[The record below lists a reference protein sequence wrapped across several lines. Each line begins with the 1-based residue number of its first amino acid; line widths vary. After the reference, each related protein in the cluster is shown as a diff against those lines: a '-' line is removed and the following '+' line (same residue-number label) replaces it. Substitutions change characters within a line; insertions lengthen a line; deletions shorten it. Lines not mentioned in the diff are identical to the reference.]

1 MQYLPVAISPAD
13 FYAYSRATGVPVP
26 DSDEE
31 RAQMA
36 GDVINFRRNQLRAPA
51 KQEDEGFNLTNALGI
66 GAAALGLGAG
76 ALGLRSVLAK
86 KAATAARTAEV
97 PVAAQDVNQYQKG
110 APKYSENVANVAALK
125 AEELPS
131 RTAKPTAASES
142 TTTAGIPKL
151 IAPSATPEPSKT
163 VDPWG
168 MKPVS
173 NENFAKSFLIDKGF
187 VTEPADLWAEKIPD
201 HERVR
206 QEDVSNWAQIA
217 VHNQTNAQL
226 ANAQAKLDE
235 RNPASA
241 SYVQRLA
248 DRQQRKAVANQQL
261 AESIQTAMNSGKQ
274 QEQFDLNTNPHAV
287 GDEAFQ
293 SAKQMEQTARPAA
306 IAQEW
311 REKLFDQQGMVRPEI
326 LATHLG
332 DENVIPSDIAVRL
345 AKSASTPT
353 RGGLVPENAS
363 QQRGVVGAVGFGDVG
378 AVLAAT
384 KHIREN
390 LLAFDNQNTIKNY
403 LVGNT
408 QADAGDIQA
417 AASKGLGWS
426 TQSPSKTQVLTIATD
441 KEGKRTGTLKASAPA
456 RYDRSDLE
464 PLFYDEET
472 GTLMS
477 KDEIGATLAK
487 KDPSLAESGTGIGA
501 EIQKAVGFVP
511 RSQLAP
517 FVTSPGSSASGEQKF
532 KGQGVGYAVG
542 GVKELSDLEVGAVQ
556 HLPVLSTE
564 EHIEKKNVGRS
575 SYGRPWARV
584 SPIALATDPRFID
597 RLNQEKGV
605 FFNENPMTGLPW
617 TSERQAADFV
627 NKFHSQVNERFID
640 SAFNQLP
647 LNETSPL
654 PFAIQASRPVR
665 MIRKLDAE
673 GRPLMDDSGKYVMME
688 EEANLRA
695 FVPGQKDRVRT
706 NIIADPFTKIDST
719 TGATVASHLQ
729 DALLQKGI
737 LQEIQT
743 EDGAK
748 YIRQTRYAR
757 PMGMNEEEDVYTVLG
772 LGDVG
777 LRQATLE
784 KGKPNHYEYLQA
796 VNNEYEALTGYRLG
810 DLDNALA
817 IGKAQVGV
825 SRLGGPGKNP
835 FLKKALIIANT
846 LTQASENTTRVKVLN
861 PDQKME
867 NSLERIGM
875 GTSQHTRPESPELAA
890 ELNTVHLVKNNST
903 GQVQQMTLR
912 EMQALNNP
920 GTATGVRPLG
930 EEIASLR
937 ARPQRTL
944 SALEQSPELMADVY
958 PELQRQQ
965 DAKTALAKLRG
976 NVTRHQNEW
985 ADTGNV
991 SASEANA
998 MYQGTKAL
1006 SEFEEAQNA
1015 ANPATA
1021 RPEAEF
1027 VPAYEEIGV
1036 QYPGVEL
1043 SRQEIYNIQNPGGKF
1058 RQDLESRSLE
1068 KARERGRLLGAA
1080 EQTPGGRLKQGAVNL
1095 PIGSRSGMV
1104 LRAQSPDMPESAAG
1118 QFPQWM
1124 QSLAEEPTSSSQV
1137 RSIPAGLGDLSE
1149 SEVIRRY
1156 GASSGQLKSVADN
1169 LMAQAAYKKG
1179 QQPGPTVN
1187 RAGDL
1192 GAPQTQRYM
1201 STQMIPTSLREARSQ
1216 VVGYTP
1222 DPMDAVEAY
1231 MASKA
1236 PSEMKQR
1243 VMANVRQSANERL
1256 ARTMNQMRLPIF

>member
-1 MQYLPVAISPAD
+1 MQYLSVALSPAD

-26 DSDEE
+26 ESDEE
-31 RAQMA
+31 RARMA
-36 GDVINFRRNQLRAPA
+36 GDVVNFRRNQLRAPE
-51 KQEDEGFNLTNALGI
+51 QPEEEGFNLTNAVGI
-66 GAAALGLGAG
+66 GAVALAG
-76 ALGLRSVLAK
+76 ALGARSGLRYLADR
-86 KAATAARTAEV
+86 ADNPPRSATAPIRVQNLNDVFSLGRQKSVPEAQAARAE
-97 PVAAQDVNQYQKG
+97 AAPLVRKES
-110 APKYSENVANVAALK
+110 PAA
-125 AEELPS
+125 
-131 RTAKPTAASES
+131 
-142 TTTAGIPKL
+142 
-151 IAPSATPEPSKT
+151 PEPSKT

-173 NENFAKSFLIDKGF
+173 NENFAKSFLVDKGF
-187 VTEPADLWAEKIPD
+187 ITKPTDPWAEKIPD
-201 HERVR
+201 AERERPEVG
-206 QEDVSNWAQIA
+206 SNWAQIA
-217 VHNQTNAQL
+217 VQNQTNEQL
-226 ANAQAKLDE
+226 ARARAKADE

-293 SAKQMEQTARPAA
+293 STKQMEQTVRPAP
-306 IAQEW
+306 ITEEW
-311 REKLFDQQGMVRPEI
+311 REKLFDRQGMVRPDI

-332 DENVIPSDIAVRL
+332 DENVIPSDIAARL
-345 AKSASTPT
+345 SKSAVTPT
-353 RGGLVPENAS
+353 RGGLVFKDGG
-363 QQRGVVGAVGFGDVG
+363 QQTGLVDSVKFEDIG

-390 LLAFDNQNTIKNY
+390 LLAFDNQNTIKRY
-403 LVGNT
+403 LIGDVIEDLEST
-408 QADAGDIQA
+408 EFVPKETKLVSGDIQN
-417 AASKGLGWS
+417 AASRGLGWS
-426 TQSPSKTQVLTIATD
+426 TQSPAKTQVLTIKD
-441 KEGKRTGTLKASAPA
+441 KEGKRTGTLTTRPPA
-456 RYDRSDLE
+456 RFDRSDME
-464 PLFYDEET
+464 PLFYDKET
-472 GTLMS
+472 DSLMS
-477 KDEIGATLAK
+477 KDELGATIAK
-487 KDPSLAESGTGIGA
+487 RDPSLAEAGTGIGA
-501 EIQKAVGFVP
+501 EIEKAVAFVP
-511 RSQLAP
+511 RAQLAP
-517 FVTSPGSSASGEQKF
+517 FVTSPGSSASGTQKF
-532 KGQGVGYAVG
+532 KDQGVGYAVG

-556 HLPVLSTE
+556 HLPVLTTE

-575 SYGRPWARV
+575 SFGRPWARV

-597 RLNQEKGV
+597 RLSQEKGV

-654 PFAIQASRPVR
+654 PFAIEASRPVR
-665 MIRKLDAE
+665 TIRKMDAE
-673 GRPLMDDSGKYVMME
+673 GRPVLDDTGKYVMVE
-688 EEANLRA
+688 EEPNLKA

-719 TGATVASHLQ
+719 TGATISSHLQ
-729 DALLQKGI
+729 DALLQKGV
-737 LQEIQT
+737 LQEMQT

-748 YIRQTRYAR
+748 YVRQTRYAR
-757 PMGMNEEEDVYTVLG
+757 PTSMSEEEDVYTVLG

-784 KGKPNHYEYLQA
+784 KGKPNHYQYLQA

-861 PDQKME
+861 PDQKMDS
-867 NSLERIGM
+867 NIDRIGM
-875 GTSQHTRPESPELAA
+875 GTSQHMRPESPELAA
-890 ELNTVHLVKNNST
+890 ELDAIHLVKNTNT
-903 GQVQQMTLR
+903 GQVQKMTRR
-912 EMQALNNP
+912 EMLSLNNP
-920 GTATGVRPLG
+920 GTATSVRPLG
-930 EEIASLR
+930 EEIANLS

-965 DAKTALAKLRG
+965 DAKAALNKLRG
-976 NVTRHQNEW
+976 NVTRYANEW

-998 MYQGTKAL
+998 MYQGTKSL

-1021 RPEAEF
+1021 RGEAEF
-1027 VPAYEEIGV
+1027 VPAYEDIGV
-1036 QYPGVEL
+1036 QYPGTEL
-1043 SRQEIYNIQNPGGKF
+1043 TRQEIYNIQNPGGKF

-1080 EQTPGGRLKQGAVNL
+1080 EQTPGGRVKQGALNL
-1095 PIGSRSGMV
+1095 PVGVI
-1104 LRAQSPDMPESAAG
+1104 
-1118 QFPQWM
+1118 
-1124 QSLAEEPTSSSQV
+1124 PT
-1137 RSIPAGLGDLSE
+1137 GLGDLSE

-1156 GASSGQLKSVADN
+1156 GASSGQLKSVTDT

-1192 GAPQTQRYM
+1192 GPVQSQGKLP
-1201 STQMIPTSLREARSQ
+1201 TQMIPTSLREARSQ

-1222 DPMDAVEAY
+1222 DPMDAVAAY

>member
-1 MQYLPVAISPAD
+1 MAISPAD
-13 FYAYSRATGVPVP
+13 FYAYSRATGTPVP

-51 KQEDEGFNLTNALGI
+51 KEEDQGFNLTNALGI

-76 ALGLRSVLAK
+76 AYGLRSALMN
-86 KAATAARTAEV
+86 KAPAAARTARS
-97 PVAAQDVNQYQKG
+97 A
-110 APKYSENVANVAALK
+110 
-125 AEELPS
+125 
-131 RTAKPTAASES
+131 TAAILTEDLNTYKQSVARNREATTKTPES
-142 TTTAGIPKL
+142 S
-151 IAPSATPEPSKT
+151 PSPQAATPSPSKT
-163 VDPWG
+163 VDPWET
-168 MKPVS
+168 PTS
-173 NENFAKSFLIDKGF
+173 TNTNFAKDFIVNKGF
-187 VTEPADLWAEKIPD
+187 VTETPPLLSGRIPD
-201 HERVR
+201 HERERPEVG
-206 QEDVSNWAQIA
+206 SNWAQIA
-217 VHNQTNAQL
+217 VHNQTNEQL
-226 ANAQAKLDE
+226 ARARDKMDE
-235 RNPASA
+235 RNPQSP

-248 DRQQRKAVANQQL
+248 DRQQRKSVANQQL

-293 SAKQMEQTARPAA
+293 SAKQMEQTPRPAA
-306 IAQEW
+306 ITQEW

-332 DENVIPSDIAVRL
+332 DENVIPSDIAARL
-345 AKSASTPT
+345 AKSATTPT
-353 RGGLVPENAS
+353 HGGLVPENAS
-363 QQRGVVGAVGFGDVG
+363 QRRGVVGAVGFGDPG

-403 LVGNT
+403 LVGNS
-408 QADAGDIQA
+408 QADAGDIQS

-426 TQSPSKTQVLTIATD
+426 TQSPKKTQVLKITTD
-441 KEGKRTGTLKASAPA
+441 KEGKRTGTLTAQAPA

-464 PLFYDEET
+464 PIFYDKET
-472 GTLMS
+472 DSLMS
-477 KDEIGATLAK
+477 KDELGATIAK
-487 KDPSLAESGTGIGA
+487 RDPSLAEAGTGIGA
-501 EIQKAVGFVP
+501 EIQQAVGFVP
-511 RSQLAP
+511 RKQLAP
-517 FVTSPGSSASGEQKF
+517 FVTTPGSSASGEQKF

-556 HLPVLSTE
+556 HLPVLTTE
-564 EHIEKKNVGRS
+564 EHIEKKYVGRS

-584 SPIALATDPRFID
+584 SPIALAADARFID
-597 RLNQEKGV
+597 RLGQEKGV

-627 NKFHSQVNERFID
+627 NKVHSQVNERFID

-654 PFAIQASRPVR
+654 PFAIQASRPVK
-665 MIRKLDAE
+665 MIRKMDAE
-673 GRPLMDDSGKYVMME
+673 GRPMMDDSGKYLMME
-688 EEANLRA
+688 EEANLKA

-719 TGATVASHLQ
+719 TGATVSSHLQ
-729 DALLQKGI
+729 DVLLQKGF
-737 LQEIQT
+737 LQEMQT

-748 YIRQTRYAR
+748 YLRQTRYAR
-757 PMGMNEEEDVYTVLG
+757 PMGANEEQDMYTVLG

-777 LRQATLE
+777 LREATLE
-784 KGKPNHYEYLQA
+784 QGKANHYEYLQA
-796 VNNEYEALTGYRLG
+796 VNNEYEKLTGYRLG

-861 PDQKME
+861 PDQKMDS
-867 NSLERIGM
+867 NIDRIGM
-875 GTSQHTRPESPELAA
+875 GTSQHMRPESPELAA
-890 ELNTVHLVKNNST
+890 ELDAIHLVKNSNT
-903 GQVQQMTLR
+903 GQVQKMTRR
-912 EMQALNNP
+912 EMLSLNNP
-920 GTATGVRPLG
+920 GTATSVRPLG
-930 EEIASLR
+930 EEIANLS

-965 DAKTALAKLRG
+965 DAKATLNKLRG

-998 MYQGTKAL
+998 MYQGTKGL

-1021 RPEAEF
+1021 RGEAEF
-1027 VPAYEEIGV
+1027 VPAYEDIGV
-1036 QYPGVEL
+1036 QYPGTEL
-1043 SRQEIYNIQNPGGKF
+1043 TRQEIYNIQNPGGKF

-1080 EQTPGGRLKQGAVNL
+1080 EQTPGGRVKQGALNL
-1095 PIGSRSGMV
+1095 PVG
-1104 LRAQSPDMPESAAG
+1104 A
-1118 QFPQWM
+1118 
-1124 QSLAEEPTSSSQV
+1124 
-1137 RSIPAGLGDLSE
+1137 IPAGLGDLSE

-1156 GASSGQLKSVADN
+1156 GASSGQLKSVTDT
-1169 LMAQAAYKKG
+1169 LMAQAAYKRG
-1179 QQPGPTVN
+1179 EQPGPTVN

-1192 GAPQTQRYM
+1192 GPVQ
-1201 STQMIPTSLREARSQ
+1201 SLGKLPTQMIPASLLKARSE
-1216 VVGYTP
+1216 VVGYAP
-1222 DPMDAVEAY
+1222 GLISSVEAY
-1231 MASKA
+1231 MDSKV

-1243 VMANVRQSANERL
+1243 VMANVQQSRNERL
-1256 ARTMNQMRLPIF
+1256 SSRIHQLRLPIF

>member
-1 MQYLPVAISPAD
+1 MAISPAD
-13 FYAYSRATGVPVP
+13 FYAYSRATGTPVP

-51 KQEDEGFNLTNALGI
+51 REEDEGFNLTNALGI

-76 ALGLRSVLAK
+76 ALGLRSVLSK
-86 KAATAARTAEV
+86 KATAARSATAPISTE
-97 PVAAQDVNQYQKG
+97 DLNTYKQKNTE
-110 APKYSENVANVAALK
+110 ALYSEEQIKRYRESVGK
-125 AEELPS
+125 TSQPS
-131 RTAKPTAASES
+131 
-142 TTTAGIPKL
+142 
-151 IAPSATPEPSKT
+151 PSPQAATPEPSKT
-163 VDPWG
+163 VDPWETAPSTN
-168 MKPVS
+168 K
-173 NENFAKSFLIDKGF
+173 NFAKDFIVNKGF
-187 VTEPADLWAEKIPD
+187 VTETPKLLPREEVNAESMQTEPPSRWAEKAIND
-201 HERVR
+201 
-206 QEDVSNWAQIA
+206 
-217 VHNQTNAQL
+217 QL
-226 ANAQAKLDE
+226 ARTLAKIDE
-235 RNPASA
+235 RNPQSP

-248 DRQQRKAVANQQL
+248 DRQQRKSVANQQL

-274 QEQFDLNTNPHAV
+274 QEQFDLNTNPHAA

-293 SAKQMEQTARPAA
+293 SAKQMEQTVRPAPVT
-306 IAQEW
+306 QEW

-345 AKSASTPT
+345 SKSALTPS
-353 RGGLVPENAS
+353 RGGLVPKNFA
-363 QQRGVVGAVGFGDVG
+363 QQRGVVGEIGFEDIG

-403 LVGNT
+403 LIGNT
-408 QADAGDIQA
+408 QADAGDIQS

-426 TQSPSKTQVLTIATD
+426 TQSPKKTQVLTITTD
-441 KEGKRTGTLKASAPA
+441 KEGKRTGALTAQAPA
-456 RYDRSDLE
+456 RYDRSDRE
-464 PLFYDEET
+464 PIFYDEAT
-472 GTLMS
+472 GTLVS
-477 KDEIGATLAK
+477 KDEIGATIAK
-487 KDPSLAESGTGIGA
+487 KDPSLAEAGTGIGA
-501 EIQKAVGFVP
+501 EIQQAVGFVP

-517 FVTSPGSSASGEQKF
+517 FVTTPGSSASGEQKF

-542 GVKELSDLEVGAVQ
+542 GVKELSDSEVGAVQ

-564 EHIEKKNVGRS
+564 EHIEKKYVGRGT
-575 SYGRPWARV
+575 YGRPWARV
-584 SPIALATDPRFID
+584 SPIALATDSRFID
-597 RLNQEKGV
+597 RLDQEKGV
-605 FFNENPMTGLPW
+605 FFNENPLTGLPW

-627 NKFHSQVNERFID
+627 NKLHSQVNERFID

-665 MIRKLDAE
+665 MIRKMDAE
-673 GRPLMDDSGKYVMME
+673 GRPLMDDNGKYLMME
-688 EEANLRA
+688 EEPNLKA

-729 DALLQKGI
+729 DALLQKGV
-737 LQEIQT
+737 LQEVQT

-748 YIRQTRYAR
+748 YLRQTRYER
-757 PMGMNEEEDVYTVLG
+757 PMGANEEQDMYTVLG

-777 LRQATLE
+777 LRQATLGQ
-784 KGKPNHYEYLQA
+784 GKANHYEYLQA
-796 VNNEYEALTGYRLG
+796 VNNEYESLTGYRLG

-867 NSLERIGM
+867 SNIDRIGM
-875 GTSQHTRPESPELAA
+875 MARTDERPSSTELA
-890 ELNTVHLVKNNST
+890 N
-903 GQVQQMTLR
+903 
-912 EMQALNNP
+912 
-920 GTATGVRPLG
+920 
-930 EEIASLR
+930 LR
-937 ARPQRTL
+937 ARGERTL

-965 DAKTALAKLRG
+965 DAKAAFNKLRG

-998 MYQGTKAL
+998 MYQGTKNL

-1021 RPEAEF
+1021 RTEAEF
-1027 VPAYEEIGV
+1027 VPAYEEIGI
-1036 QYPGVEL
+1036 QYPSTEL
-1043 SRQEIYNIQNPGGKF
+1043 TRQEIYNIQNPGGKF

-1080 EQTPGGRLKQGAVNL
+1080 EQTPGGRLKQGALNL
-1095 PIGSRSGMV
+1095 PMGSRSGMV
-1104 LRAQSPDMPESAAG
+1104 LRAQNPDMPESAAG

-1156 GASSGQLKSVADN
+1156 GASSGQLKSVADT

-1231 MASKA
+1231 MSSKA

-1243 VMANVRQSANERL
+1243 VMANVQQSRNERL
-1256 ARTMNQMRLPIF
+1256 ASRINQLRLPIF

>member
-1 MQYLPVAISPAD
+1 M
-13 FYAYSRATGVPVP
+13 
-26 DSDEE
+26 
-31 RAQMA
+31 
-36 GDVINFRRNQLRAPA
+36 
-51 KQEDEGFNLTNALGI
+51 
-66 GAAALGLGAG
+66 
-76 ALGLRSVLAK
+76 
-86 KAATAARTAEV
+86 
-97 PVAAQDVNQYQKG
+97 
-110 APKYSENVANVAALK
+110 
-125 AEELPS
+125 
-131 RTAKPTAASES
+131 
-142 TTTAGIPKL
+142 
-151 IAPSATPEPSKT
+151 
-163 VDPWG
+163 
-168 MKPVS
+168 
-173 NENFAKSFLIDKGF
+173 
-187 VTEPADLWAEKIPD
+187 
-201 HERVR
+201 
-206 QEDVSNWAQIA
+206 
-217 VHNQTNAQL
+217 
-226 ANAQAKLDE
+226 
-235 RNPASA
+235 
-241 SYVQRLA
+241 
-248 DRQQRKAVANQQL
+248 
-261 AESIQTAMNSGKQ
+261 
-274 QEQFDLNTNPHAV
+274 
-287 GDEAFQ
+287 
-293 SAKQMEQTARPAA
+293 
-306 IAQEW
+306 
-311 REKLFDQQGMVRPEI
+311 
-326 LATHLG
+326 
-332 DENVIPSDIAVRL
+332 RL

-737 LQEIQT
+737 LQEMQT

-796 VNNEYEALTGYRLG
+796 VNNA
-810 DLDNALA
+810 
-817 IGKAQVGV
+817 
-825 SRLGGPGKNP
+825 
-835 FLKKALIIANT
+835 
-846 LTQASENTTRVKVLN
+846 
-861 PDQKME
+861 
-867 NSLERIGM
+867 
-875 GTSQHTRPESPELAA
+875 
-890 ELNTVHLVKNNST
+890 
-903 GQVQQMTLR
+903 
-912 EMQALNNP
+912 
-920 GTATGVRPLG
+920 
-930 EEIASLR
+930 
-937 ARPQRTL
+937 
-944 SALEQSPELMADVY
+944 
-958 PELQRQQ
+958 
-965 DAKTALAKLRG
+965 
-976 NVTRHQNEW
+976 
-985 ADTGNV
+985 
-991 SASEANA
+991 
-998 MYQGTKAL
+998 
-1006 SEFEEAQNA
+1006 
-1015 ANPATA
+1015 
-1021 RPEAEF
+1021 
-1027 VPAYEEIGV
+1027 
-1036 QYPGVEL
+1036 
-1043 SRQEIYNIQNPGGKF
+1043 
-1058 RQDLESRSLE
+1058 
-1068 KARERGRLLGAA
+1068 
-1080 EQTPGGRLKQGAVNL
+1080 
-1095 PIGSRSGMV
+1095 
-1104 LRAQSPDMPESAAG
+1104 
-1118 QFPQWM
+1118 
-1124 QSLAEEPTSSSQV
+1124 
-1137 RSIPAGLGDLSE
+1137 
-1149 SEVIRRY
+1149 
-1156 GASSGQLKSVADN
+1156 
-1169 LMAQAAYKKG
+1169 
-1179 QQPGPTVN
+1179 
-1187 RAGDL
+1187 
-1192 GAPQTQRYM
+1192 
-1201 STQMIPTSLREARSQ
+1201 
-1216 VVGYTP
+1216 
-1222 DPMDAVEAY
+1222 
-1231 MASKA
+1231 
-1236 PSEMKQR
+1236 
-1243 VMANVRQSANERL
+1243 
-1256 ARTMNQMRLPIF
+1256 

>member
-1 MQYLPVAISPAD
+1 MAISPAD
-13 FYAYSRATGVPVP
+13 FYAYSRATGTPVP

-51 KQEDEGFNLTNALGI
+51 REEDEGFNLTNALGI

-76 ALGLRSVLAK
+76 ALGLRSVLSK
-86 KAATAARTAEV
+86 KATAARSATAPISTE
-97 PVAAQDVNQYQKG
+97 DLNTYKQKNTE
-110 APKYSENVANVAALK
+110 ALYSEEQIKRYRESVGK
-125 AEELPS
+125 TSQPS
-131 RTAKPTAASES
+131 
-142 TTTAGIPKL
+142 
-151 IAPSATPEPSKT
+151 PSPQAATPEPSKT
-163 VDPWG
+163 VDPWETAPSTN
-168 MKPVS
+168 K
-173 NENFAKSFLIDKGF
+173 NFAKDFIVNKGF
-187 VTEPADLWAEKIPD
+187 VTETPKLLPREEVNAESMQTEPPSRWAEKAIND
-201 HERVR
+201 
-206 QEDVSNWAQIA
+206 
-217 VHNQTNAQL
+217 QL
-226 ANAQAKLDE
+226 ARTLAKIDE
-235 RNPASA
+235 RNPQSP

-248 DRQQRKAVANQQL
+248 DRQQRKSVANQQL

-274 QEQFDLNTNPHAV
+274 QEQFDLNTNPHAA

-293 SAKQMEQTARPAA
+293 SAKQMEQTVRPAPVT
-306 IAQEW
+306 QEW

-345 AKSASTPT
+345 SKSALTPS
-353 RGGLVPENAS
+353 RGGLVPKNSA
-363 QQRGVVGAVGFGDVG
+363 QQRGVVGEIGFEDIG

-403 LVGNT
+403 LIGNT
-408 QADAGDIQA
+408 QADAGDIQS

-426 TQSPSKTQVLTIATD
+426 TQSPKKTQVLTITTD
-441 KEGKRTGTLKASAPA
+441 KEGKRTGALTAQAPA

-464 PLFYDEET
+464 PIFYDEAT
-472 GTLMS
+472 GTLVS
-477 KDEIGATLAK
+477 KDEIGATIAK
-487 KDPSLAESGTGIGA
+487 KDPSLAEAGTGIGA
-501 EIQKAVGFVP
+501 EIQQAVGFVP

-517 FVTSPGSSASGEQKF
+517 FVTTPGSSASGEQKF

-542 GVKELSDLEVGAVQ
+542 GVKELSDSEVGAVQ

-564 EHIEKKNVGRS
+564 EHIEKKYVGRGT
-575 SYGRPWARV
+575 YGRPWARV
-584 SPIALATDPRFID
+584 SPIALATDSRFID
-597 RLNQEKGV
+597 RLDQEKGV
-605 FFNENPMTGLPW
+605 FFNENPLTGLPW

-627 NKFHSQVNERFID
+627 NKLHSQVNERFID

-665 MIRKLDAE
+665 MIRKMDAE
-673 GRPLMDDSGKYVMME
+673 GRPLMDDNGKYLMME
-688 EEANLRA
+688 EEPNLKA

-729 DALLQKGI
+729 DALLQKGV
-737 LQEIQT
+737 LQEVQT

-748 YIRQTRYAR
+748 YLRQTRYER
-757 PMGMNEEEDVYTVLG
+757 PMGANEEQDMYTVLG

-777 LRQATLE
+777 LRQATLGQ
-784 KGKPNHYEYLQA
+784 GKANHYEYLQA
-796 VNNEYEALTGYRLG
+796 VNNEYESLTGYRLG

-867 NSLERIGM
+867 SNIDRIGM
-875 GTSQHTRPESPELAA
+875 MARTDERPSSTELA
-890 ELNTVHLVKNNST
+890 N
-903 GQVQQMTLR
+903 
-912 EMQALNNP
+912 
-920 GTATGVRPLG
+920 
-930 EEIASLR
+930 LR
-937 ARPQRTL
+937 ARGERTL

-965 DAKTALAKLRG
+965 DAKAAFNKLRG

-998 MYQGTKAL
+998 MYQGTKNL

-1021 RPEAEF
+1021 RTEAEF
-1027 VPAYEEIGV
+1027 VPAYEEIGI
-1036 QYPGVEL
+1036 QYPSTEL
-1043 SRQEIYNIQNPGGKF
+1043 TRQEIYNIQNPGGKF

-1080 EQTPGGRLKQGAVNL
+1080 EQTPGGRLKQGALNL
-1095 PIGSRSGMV
+1095 PMGSRSGMV
-1104 LRAQSPDMPESAAG
+1104 LRAQNPDMPESAAG

-1156 GASSGQLKSVADN
+1156 GASSGQLKSVADT

-1231 MASKA
+1231 MSSKA

-1243 VMANVRQSANERL
+1243 VMANVQQSRNERL
-1256 ARTMNQMRLPIF
+1256 ASRINQLRLPIF

>member
-1 MQYLPVAISPAD
+1 MAISPAD
-13 FYAYSRATGVPVP
+13 FYAYSRATGTPVP

-51 KQEDEGFNLTNALGI
+51 REEDEGFNLTSALGI

-76 ALGLRSVLAK
+76 ALGLRSVLSK
-86 KAATAARTAEV
+86 KAPAARSATAPISTE
-97 PVAAQDVNQYQKG
+97 DLNTYKQKNTE
-110 APKYSENVANVAALK
+110 ALYSEEQIK
-125 AEELPS
+125 RYRESIGKTPQPS
-131 RTAKPTAASES
+131 
-142 TTTAGIPKL
+142 
-151 IAPSATPEPSKT
+151 PSPQAATPEPSKT
-163 VDPWG
+163 VDPWETAPSTN
-168 MKPVS
+168 K
-173 NENFAKSFLIDKGF
+173 NFAKDFIVDKGF
-187 VTEPADLWAEKIPD
+187 VTETPKLLPREEVNAESMQTEPPSRWAEKAIND
-201 HERVR
+201 
-206 QEDVSNWAQIA
+206 
-217 VHNQTNAQL
+217 QL
-226 ANAQAKLDE
+226 ARTLAKIDE
-235 RNPASA
+235 RNPQSP
-241 SYVQRLA
+241 SYVRRLA
-248 DRQQRKAVANQQL
+248 DRQQRKSVANQQL

-274 QEQFDLNTNPHAV
+274 QEQFDLNTNPHAA

-293 SAKQMEQTARPAA
+293 SAKQMEQTVRPAPVT
-306 IAQEW
+306 QEW

-345 AKSASTPT
+345 SKSALTPS
-353 RGGLVPENAS
+353 RGGLVPKNSA
-363 QQRGVVGAVGFGDVG
+363 QQRGVVGEIGFEDIG

-403 LVGNT
+403 LIGNT
-408 QADAGDIQA
+408 QADAGDIQS

-426 TQSPSKTQVLTIATD
+426 TQSPKKTQVLTITTD
-441 KEGKRTGTLKASAPA
+441 KEGKRTGALTSQAPA

-464 PLFYDEET
+464 PIFYDEAT
-472 GTLMS
+472 GTLVS
-477 KDEIGATLAK
+477 KDEIGATIAK
-487 KDPSLAESGTGIGA
+487 KDPSLAEAGTGIGA
-501 EIQKAVGFVP
+501 EIQQAVGFVP

-517 FVTSPGSSASGEQKF
+517 FVTTPGSSASGEQKF

-542 GVKELSDLEVGAVQ
+542 GVKELSDSEVGAVQ

-564 EHIEKKNVGRS
+564 EHIEKKYVGRGT
-575 SYGRPWARV
+575 YGRPWARV
-584 SPIALATDPRFID
+584 SPIALATDSRFID
-597 RLNQEKGV
+597 RLDQEKGV
-605 FFNENPMTGLPW
+605 FFNENPLTGLPW

-627 NKFHSQVNERFID
+627 NKLHSQVNERFID

-665 MIRKLDAE
+665 MIRKMDAE
-673 GRPLMDDSGKYVMME
+673 GRPLMDDSGKYLMME
-688 EEANLRA
+688 EEPNLKA

-729 DALLQKGI
+729 DALLQKGV
-737 LQEIQT
+737 LQEMQT

-784 KGKPNHYEYLQA
+784 KGKANHYEYLQA

-861 PDQKME
+861 PDQKMD

-875 GTSQHTRPESPELAA
+875 GTSQHMRPESPELAA
-890 ELNTVHLVKNNST
+890 ELNTVHLVKNSST

-912 EMQALNNP
+912 EMQSLNNP

-930 EEIASLR
+930 EEIANLR

-965 DAKTALAKLRG
+965 DAKATLNKLRG

-998 MYQGTKAL
+998 MYQGTKGL

-1021 RPEAEF
+1021 RGEAEF

-1080 EQTPGGRLKQGAVNL
+1080 EQTPGGRSKQGALNL
-1095 PIGSRSGMV
+1095 PVGV
-1104 LRAQSPDMPESAAG
+1104 
-1118 QFPQWM
+1118 
-1124 QSLAEEPTSSSQV
+1124 
-1137 RSIPAGLGDLSE
+1137 IPAGLGDLSE

-1156 GASSGQLKSVADN
+1156 GASSGQLKSVADT

-1231 MASKA
+1231 MSSKA

-1243 VMANVRQSANERL
+1243 VMANVQQSRNERL
-1256 ARTMNQMRLPIF
+1256 ASRINQLRLPIF

>member
-1 MQYLPVAISPAD
+1 MAISPAD
-13 FYAYSRATGVPVP
+13 FYAYSRATGTPVP

-51 KQEDEGFNLTNALGI
+51 KEKDEDFNLTTALGI

-76 ALGLRSVLAK
+76 AYGLRSALMN
-86 KAATAARTAEV
+86 KAPAAARTARSANAAILTEDLNTYKQS
-97 PVAAQDVNQYQKG
+97 VARNREATTKT
-110 APKYSENVANVAALK
+110 PESS
-125 AEELPS
+125 PS
-131 RTAKPTAASES
+131 PQA
-142 TTTAGIPKL
+142 
-151 IAPSATPEPSKT
+151 ATPSPSKT
-163 VDPWG
+163 VDPWET
-168 MKPVS
+168 PTS
-173 NENFAKSFLIDKGF
+173 TNANFAKDFIVDKGF
-187 VTEPADLWAEKIPD
+187 VTETPPLSSGRIPD
-201 HERVR
+201 DERERPEVG
-206 QEDVSNWAQIA
+206 SNWAQIA
-217 VHNQTNAQL
+217 VHNQTNEQL
-226 ANAQAKLDE
+226 ARIRAKADE

-274 QEQFDLNTNPHAV
+274 QEQFDLNTNPHAA

-293 SAKQMEQTARPAA
+293 SAKQMEQTVRPAA
-306 IAQEW
+306 ITQEW

-332 DENVIPSDIAVRL
+332 DENIIPLDIATRL
-345 AKSASTPT
+345 AKSSLIQT
-353 RGGLVPENAS
+353 PENLTPQKLNQMGGRDPGKVA
-363 QQRGVVGAVGFGDVG
+363 GFEDIG

-403 LVGNT
+403 LVGNS
-408 QADAGDIQA
+408 QVDAGDIQS

-426 TQSPSKTQVLTIATD
+426 TQSPKKTQVLTITTD
-441 KEGKRTGTLKASAPA
+441 KEGKRTGALTAQAPA

-464 PLFYDEET
+464 PIFYDKET
-472 GTLMS
+472 DSLMS
-477 KDEIGATLAK
+477 KDELGATIAK
-487 KDPSLAESGTGIGA
+487 RDPSLAEAGTGIGA
-501 EIQKAVGFVP
+501 EIQQAVGFVP
-511 RSQLAP
+511 RKQLAP
-517 FVTSPGSSASGEQKF
+517 FVTTPGSSASGEQKF

-556 HLPVLSTE
+556 HLPVLTTE
-564 EHIEKKNVGRS
+564 EHIEKKYVGRS

-584 SPIALATDPRFID
+584 SPIALATDARFID
-597 RLNQEKGV
+597 RLGQEKGV
-605 FFNENPMTGLPW
+605 FFSENPMTGLPW

-627 NKFHSQVNERFID
+627 NKVHSQVNERFID
-640 SAFNQLP
+640 TAFNQLP

-654 PFAIQASRPVR
+654 PFAIQASRPVK
-665 MIRKLDAE
+665 MIRKMDAE
-673 GRPLMDDSGKYVMME
+673 GRPMMDDSGKYLMME
-688 EEANLRA
+688 EEANLKA

-719 TGATVASHLQ
+719 TGATVSSHLQ
-729 DALLQKGI
+729 DVLLQKGF
-737 LQEIQT
+737 LQEMQT

-748 YIRQTRYAR
+748 YLRQTRYAR
-757 PMGMNEEEDVYTVLG
+757 PMGVSEEQDMYTVLG

-777 LRQATLE
+777 LREATLE
-784 KGKPNHYEYLQA
+784 QGKANHYEYLQA
-796 VNNEYEALTGYRLG
+796 VNNEYEKLTGYRLG
-810 DLDNALA
+810 DLDNAMA

-861 PDQKME
+861 PDQKMDS
-867 NSLERIGM
+867 NIDRIGM
-875 GTSQHTRPESPELAA
+875 GTSQHMRPESPELAA
-890 ELNTVHLVKNNST
+890 ELDAIHLVKNNNT
-903 GQVQQMTLR
+903 GQVQKMTRR
-912 EMQALNNP
+912 EMLSLNNP
-920 GTATGVRPLG
+920 GTATSVRPLG
-930 EEIASLR
+930 EEIANLS

-965 DAKTALAKLRG
+965 DAKAALNKLRG
-976 NVTRHQNEW
+976 NVTRYANEW

-998 MYQGTKAL
+998 MYQGTKSL

-1021 RPEAEF
+1021 RGEAEF
-1027 VPAYEEIGV
+1027 VPAYEDIGV
-1036 QYPGVEL
+1036 QYPGTEL
-1043 SRQEIYNIQNPGGKF
+1043 TRQEIYNIQNPGGKF

-1068 KARERGRLLGAA
+1068 KARERGRLLRAA
-1080 EQTPGGRLKQGAVNL
+1080 EQTPGGRVKQGALNL
-1095 PIGSRSGMV
+1095 PMGSRSGMV
-1104 LRAQSPDMPESAAG
+1104 LRAQSPDMPESAEG

-1156 GASSGQLKSVADN
+1156 GASSGQLKSVSDT

-1243 VMANVRQSANERL
+1243 VMANVQQSRNERL
-1256 ARTMNQMRLPIF
+1256 SSRINQLRLPIF

>member
-1 MQYLPVAISPAD
+1 MAISPAD

-737 LQEIQT
+737 LQEMQT

>member
-1 MQYLPVAISPAD
+1 LQYLTVALSPAD

-31 RAQMA
+31 RARMA
-36 GDVINFRRNQLRAPA
+36 GDVVNFRRNQLRVPV
-51 KQEDEGFNLTNALGI
+51 KEEDQGFNLTNALGI

-76 ALGLRSVLAK
+76 AYGLRSVLMN
-86 KAATAARTAEV
+86 KAPAAARTARS
-97 PVAAQDVNQYQKG
+97 A
-110 APKYSENVANVAALK
+110 
-125 AEELPS
+125 
-131 RTAKPTAASES
+131 TAAILTEDLNTYKQSVARNREATTKTPES
-142 TTTAGIPKL
+142 S
-151 IAPSATPEPSKT
+151 PSPQAATPAPSKT
-163 VDPWG
+163 VDPWET
-168 MKPVS
+168 PTS
-173 NENFAKSFLIDKGF
+173 TNTNFAKDFIVDKGF
-187 VTEPADLWAEKIPD
+187 VTETPLLSSRRIPD
-201 HERVR
+201 HERER
-206 QEDVSNWAQIA
+206 PEAGSNWAQIA
-217 VHNQTNAQL
+217 VQDQANEQL
-226 ANAQAKLDE
+226 ARARAKMDE
-235 RNPASA
+235 RNPQSP

-274 QEQFDLNTNPHAV
+274 QEQFDLNTNPHAA

-293 SAKQMEQTARPAA
+293 SAKQMEQTPRPAA
-306 IAQEW
+306 ITQEW

-332 DENVIPSDIAVRL
+332 DENVIPSDIAARL
-345 AKSASTPT
+345 AKSATTPT

-363 QQRGVVGAVGFGDVG
+363 QRRGVVGAVGFGDPG

-403 LVGNT
+403 LIGNA
-408 QADAGDIQA
+408 QADAGDIQS

-426 TQSPSKTQVLTIATD
+426 TQSPNKTQVLTITTD

-456 RYDRSDLE
+456 RYERSDLE

-477 KDEIGATLAK
+477 KEEIGATIAK
-487 KDPSLAESGTGIGA
+487 KDPSLAEAGTGIGA
-501 EIQKAVGFVP
+501 EIQQAVGFVP
-511 RSQLAP
+511 RGQLAP

-556 HLPVLSTE
+556 HLPVLTTE
-564 EHIEKKNVGRS
+564 EHIEKKYVGRS

-584 SPIALATDPRFID
+584 SSIALAADARFID
-597 RLNQEKGV
+597 RLDREDGV
-605 FFNENPMTGLPW
+605 FFRENPMTGLPW

-627 NKFHSQVNERFID
+627 NKFHSQVNERYID
-640 SAFNQLP
+640 DAFNQLP

-654 PFAIQASRPVR
+654 PFAIQASRPVK
-665 MIRKLDAE
+665 MIRKMDAE
-673 GRPLMDDSGKYVMME
+673 GRPMMDDSGKYLMME
-688 EEANLRA
+688 EEANLKA
-695 FVPGQKDRVRT
+695 FVPGQKDRVRV

-719 TGATVASHLQ
+719 TGATVSSHLQ
-729 DALLQKGI
+729 DVLLQKGF
-737 LQEIQT
+737 LQEMQT

-748 YIRQTRYAR
+748 YLRQTRYAR
-757 PMGMNEEEDVYTVLG
+757 PMGVTEEQDMYTVLG

-777 LRQATLE
+777 LREATLE
-784 KGKPNHYEYLQA
+784 QGKANHYEYLQA
-796 VNNEYEALTGYRLG
+796 VNNEYEKLTGYRLG
-810 DLDNALA
+810 DLDNAMA

-861 PDQKME
+861 PDQKMDS
-867 NSLERIGM
+867 NIDRIGM
-875 GTSQHTRPESPELAA
+875 MARTNERPSETELA
-890 ELNTVHLVKNNST
+890 N
-903 GQVQQMTLR
+903 
-912 EMQALNNP
+912 
-920 GTATGVRPLG
+920 
-930 EEIASLR
+930 LR
-937 ARPQRTL
+937 AREGRTL

-965 DAKTALAKLRG
+965 DAKAALNKLRG
-976 NVTRHQNEW
+976 NVTRYANEW

-998 MYQGTKAL
+998 MYQGTKSL

-1021 RPEAEF
+1021 RGEAEF
-1027 VPAYEEIGV
+1027 VPAYEDIGV
-1036 QYPGVEL
+1036 QYPGTEL
-1043 SRQEIYNIQNPGGKF
+1043 TRQEIYNIQNPGGKF

-1068 KARERGRLLGAA
+1068 KARERGRLLRAA
-1080 EQTPGGRLKQGAVNL
+1080 EQTPGGRVKQGALNL
-1095 PIGSRSGMV
+1095 PMGSRSGMV
-1104 LRAQSPDMPESAAG
+1104 LRAQSPDMPESAEG

-1156 GASSGQLKSVADN
+1156 GASSGQLKSVADT

-1216 VVGYTP
+1216 FVGYTP

-1243 VMANVRQSANERL
+1243 VMANVQQSRNERL
-1256 ARTMNQMRLPIF
+1256 ASRINQLRLPIF

>member
-36 GDVINFRRNQLRAPA
+36 GDVTNFRRNQLRAPE
-51 KQEDEGFNLTNALGI
+51 QPEEEGFNLTAAI
-66 GAAALGLGAG
+66 GAGVLGLAG
-76 ALGLRSVLAK
+76 AYGLHRGIKHLEGRAPRS
-86 KAATAARTAEV
+86 ATAARSATAPISTE
-97 PVAAQDVNQYQKG
+97 DLNTYKQKNTE
-110 APKYSENVANVAALK
+110 ALYSEEQIKRYRESIGKTL
-125 AEELPS
+125 ESLPS
-131 RTAKPTAASES
+131 PQA
-142 TTTAGIPKL
+142 
-151 IAPSATPEPSKT
+151 ATPAPSKT

-173 NENFAKSFLIDKGF
+173 NENFAKSFLVDKGF
-187 VTEPADLWAEKIPD
+187 VTEAVDPWAEKIPD

-206 QEDVSNWAQIA
+206 QEDASNWAQIA

-226 ANAQAKLDE
+226 AKAQAKLDE

-293 SAKQMEQTARPAA
+293 SAKQMEQTPRPAP
-306 IAQEW
+306 ITDSW
-311 REKLFDQQGMVRPEI
+311 RDKLFDRQGMVRADI

-345 AKSASTPT
+345 SKSTLTPS
-353 RGGLVPENAS
+353 RGGLVPKNSA
-363 QQRGVVGAVGFGDVG
+363 QQSSLVGEVGFGDVG

-390 LLAFDNQNTIKNY
+390 LLAFDNQNTIKRY
-403 LVGNT
+403 LIGDTLEDLESVDFIPKET
-408 QADAGDIQA
+408 KIIAGDIQN
-417 AASKGLGWS
+417 AASRGLGWS
-426 TQSPSKTQVLTIATD
+426 TQSPAKTQVLTIKD
-441 KEGKRTGTLKASAPA
+441 KEGKRTGTLATRPPA
-456 RYDRSDLE
+456 RFDRSDME
-464 PLFYDEET
+464 PLFYDKET
-472 GTLMS
+472 DTLMS
-477 KDEIGATLAK
+477 KDELGATIAK
-487 KDPSLAESGTGIGA
+487 RDPSLAEAGTGIGA
-501 EIQKAVGFVP
+501 EIEKAVAFVP

-517 FVTSPGSSASGEQKF
+517 FVTSPGSSASGTQKF
-532 KGQGVGYAVG
+532 KDQGVGYAVG

-556 HLPVLSTE
+556 HLPVLTTE

-597 RLNQEKGV
+597 RLSQEKGV
-605 FFNENPMTGLPW
+605 FFNENPITGLPW

-665 MIRKLDAE
+665 MIRKIDAE
-673 GRPLMDDSGKYVMME
+673 GRPLMDDSGKYLMME
-688 EEANLRA
+688 EEPNLKA

-729 DALLQKGI
+729 DALLQKGV
-737 LQEIQT
+737 LQEMQT

-757 PMGMNEEEDVYTVLG
+757 PMGMSEEEDVYTVLG

-784 KGKPNHYEYLQA
+784 KGKANHYEYLQA

-810 DLDNALA
+810 DLDNALE

-861 PDQKME
+861 PDQKMD

-875 GTSQHTRPESPELAA
+875 GTSQHMRPESPELAA
-890 ELNTVHLVKNNST
+890 ELNTVHLVKNSST

-965 DAKTALAKLRG
+965 DAKAALAKLRG

-998 MYQGTKAL
+998 MYQGTKGL

-1021 RPEAEF
+1021 RPESEF

-1068 KARERGRLLGAA
+1068 KARERGRLFGAA
-1080 EQTPGGRLKQGAVNL
+1080 EQTPGGRVKQGALSL
-1095 PIGSRSGMV
+1095 PMGAI
-1104 LRAQSPDMPESAAG
+1104 
-1118 QFPQWM
+1118 
-1124 QSLAEEPTSSSQV
+1124 PT
-1137 RSIPAGLGDLSE
+1137 GLGDLSE
-1149 SEVIRRY
+1149 SGVIRRY
-1156 GASSGQLKSVADN
+1156 GTSSGQLKSVADT

-1243 VMANVRQSANERL
+1243 VMANVQQSRNERL
-1256 ARTMNQMRLPIF
+1256 AARINQLRLPIF

>member
-1 MQYLPVAISPAD
+1 MQYLSVALSPAD
-13 FYAYSRATGVPVP
+13 FYAYSRATGAPVP
-26 DSDEE
+26 ESDEE
-31 RAQMA
+31 RARMA
-36 GDVINFRRNQLRAPA
+36 GDVVNFRRNQLRAPE
-51 KQEDEGFNLTNALGI
+51 QPEEEGFNLTTAI
-66 GAAALGLGAG
+66 GAGVLGLAG
-76 ALGLRSVLAK
+76 AYGLHRGIKHLEGRAPRS
-86 KAATAARTAEV
+86 ATAPIKVENLNDVLSLGRQKSVPEAQAARAEAV
-97 PVAAQDVNQYQKG
+97 PSVRKESPAAP
-110 APKYSENVANVAALK
+110 A
-125 AEELPS
+125 
-131 RTAKPTAASES
+131 
-142 TTTAGIPKL
+142 
-151 IAPSATPEPSKT
+151 PSKT

-173 NENFAKSFLIDKGF
+173 NENFAKSFLVDKGF
-187 VTEPADLWAEKIPD
+187 VTEPVDPWAEKIPD
-201 HERVR
+201 AERGR
-206 QEDVSNWAQIA
+206 EAFSSNWAQMA
-217 VHNQTNAQL
+217 VNKQRDAQL
-226 ANAQAKLDE
+226 AAINAKADE

-248 DRQQRKAVANQQL
+248 DREQRKAVANQQL

-293 SAKQMEQTARPAA
+293 SAKQMEQTPRPAA
-306 IAQEW
+306 ITQEW

-332 DENVIPSDIAVRL
+332 DENVIPSDIAARL

-353 RGGLVPENAS
+353 RGGLVPENAG
-363 QQRGVVGAVGFGDVG
+363 QRRGVVGAVGFGDPG

-403 LVGNT
+403 LVGNA

-426 TQSPSKTQVLTIATD
+426 TQSPNKTQVLTITTD
-441 KEGKRTGTLKASAPA
+441 KEGKRTGALKASAPA

-477 KDEIGATLAK
+477 KDEIGATIAK
-487 KDPSLAESGTGIGA
+487 KDPSLAEAGTGIGA
-501 EIQKAVGFVP
+501 EIQQAVGFVP

-597 RLNQEKGV
+597 RLSQEKGV

-654 PFAIQASRPVR
+654 PFAIEATRPVR
-665 MIRKLDAE
+665 RLRQMDAE
-673 GRPLMDDSGKYVMME
+673 GRPAVDQNGNPIFKE
-688 EEANLRA
+688 EEATLTSFA
-695 FVPGQKDRVRT
+695 PGQKGRVRT

-729 DALLQKGI
+729 DALLQKGV
-737 LQEIQT
+737 LQEVQT

-748 YIRQTRYAR
+748 YVRQTRYAR
-757 PMGMNEEEDVYTVLG
+757 PMGMSEEEDMYTVLG

-777 LRQATLE
+777 LRQSTLD
-784 KGKPNHYEYLQA
+784 KGKANHYEYLQA
-796 VNNEYEALTGYRLG
+796 VNNEYEGLTGYRLG

-861 PDQKME
+861 PDQKIE
-867 NSLERIGM
+867 SSIERIGM
-875 GTSQHTRPESPELAA
+875 MARTDKRPSATELA
-890 ELNTVHLVKNNST
+890 N
-903 GQVQQMTLR
+903 
-912 EMQALNNP
+912 
-920 GTATGVRPLG
+920 
-930 EEIASLR
+930 LR
-937 ARPQRTL
+937 ARGERTL

-965 DAKTALAKLRG
+965 DAKVALAKLRG

-1021 RPEAEF
+1021 RPEAEV

-1080 EQTPGGRLKQGAVNL
+1080 EQTPGGRVKQGALSL
-1095 PIGSRSGMV
+1095 PMGAI
-1104 LRAQSPDMPESAAG
+1104 
-1118 QFPQWM
+1118 
-1124 QSLAEEPTSSSQV
+1124 PT
-1137 RSIPAGLGDLSE
+1137 GLGDLSE

-1156 GASSGQLKSVADN
+1156 GASSGQLKSVADT

>member
-1 MQYLPVAISPAD
+1 VALSPAD

-26 DSDEE
+26 ESDEE
-31 RAQMA
+31 RARMA
-36 GDVINFRRNQLRAPA
+36 GDVVNFRRNQLRAPE
-51 KQEDEGFNLTNALGI
+51 QPEEEGFNLTNAVGI
-66 GAAALGLGAG
+66 GAVTLAG
-76 ALGLRSVLAK
+76 ALGARSGLRYLADR
-86 KAATAARTAEV
+86 ADNPPRSATAPIRVQNLNDVFSLGRQKSVPEAQAARAE
-97 PVAAQDVNQYQKG
+97 AAPLVRKES
-110 APKYSENVANVAALK
+110 PAA
-125 AEELPS
+125 
-131 RTAKPTAASES
+131 
-142 TTTAGIPKL
+142 
-151 IAPSATPEPSKT
+151 PEPSKT

-173 NENFAKSFLIDKGF
+173 NENFAKSFLVDKGF
-187 VTEPADLWAEKIPD
+187 VTKPADPWAEKIPD
-201 HERVR
+201 AERERPEVG
-206 QEDVSNWAQIA
+206 SNWAQIA
-217 VHNQTNAQL
+217 VQNQTNEQL
-226 ANAQAKLDE
+226 ARARAKADE

-293 SAKQMEQTARPAA
+293 SAKQMEQTPRPAA
-306 IAQEW
+306 ITQEW
-311 REKLFDQQGMVRPEI
+311 REKLFDQQGMIRPEI

-332 DENVIPSDIAVRL
+332 DENVIPSDIAARL

-353 RGGLVPENAS
+353 RGGLVPESAS
-363 QQRGVVGAVGFGDVG
+363 QQRGVVGAVGFGDPG

-403 LVGNT
+403 LIGNA
-408 QADAGDIQA
+408 QADAGDIQS

-426 TQSPSKTQVLTIATD
+426 AQSPNKTQVLTITTD

-456 RYDRSDLE
+456 RYERSDLE
-464 PLFYDEET
+464 PIFYDEET

-477 KDEIGATLAK
+477 KEEIGATIAK
-487 KDPSLAESGTGIGA
+487 KDPSLAEAGTGIGA
-501 EIQKAVGFVP
+501 EIQQAVGFVP
-511 RSQLAP
+511 RGQLAP

-556 HLPVLSTE
+556 HLPVLTTE

-575 SYGRPWARV
+575 SFGRPWARV

-597 RLNQEKGV
+597 RLSQEKGV

-654 PFAIQASRPVR
+654 PFAIEASRPVR
-665 MIRKLDAE
+665 TIRKMDAE
-673 GRPLMDDSGKYVMME
+673 GRPVLDDTGKYVMME
-688 EEANLRA
+688 EEPNLKA

-719 TGATVASHLQ
+719 TGATVSSHLQ
-729 DALLQKGI
+729 DALLQKGV
-737 LQEIQT
+737 LQEMQT

-748 YIRQTRYAR
+748 YVRQTRYAR
-757 PMGMNEEEDVYTVLG
+757 PMGMGEEEDVYTVLG

-784 KGKPNHYEYLQA
+784 KGKPNHYQYLQA

-867 NSLERIGM
+867 SSIDRIGM
-875 GTSQHTRPESPELAA
+875 MARTDERPSSTELA
-890 ELNTVHLVKNNST
+890 N
-903 GQVQQMTLR
+903 
-912 EMQALNNP
+912 
-920 GTATGVRPLG
+920 
-930 EEIASLR
+930 LR
-937 ARPQRTL
+937 AREGRTL

-965 DAKTALAKLRG
+965 DAKAALNKLRG
-976 NVTRHQNEW
+976 NVTRYANEW

-998 MYQGTKAL
+998 MYQGTKSL

-1021 RPEAEF
+1021 RGEAEF
-1027 VPAYEEIGV
+1027 VPAYEDIGV
-1036 QYPGVEL
+1036 QYPGTEL
-1043 SRQEIYNIQNPGGKF
+1043 TRQEIYNIQYPGGKF

-1068 KARERGRLLGAA
+1068 KARERGRLLRAA
-1080 EQTPGGRLKQGAVNL
+1080 EQTPGGRVKQGALNL
-1095 PIGSRSGMV
+1095 PVGSRSGMV
-1104 LRAQSPDMPESAAG
+1104 LRAQSPDMPESAEG

-1156 GASSGQLKSVADN
+1156 GASSGQLKSVADT

-1243 VMANVRQSANERL
+1243 VMANVQQSRNERL
-1256 ARTMNQMRLPIF
+1256 ASRINQLRLPIF

>member
-1 MQYLPVAISPAD
+1 MALSPAD

-26 DSDEE
+26 ESDEE
-31 RAQMA
+31 RARMA
-36 GDVINFRRNQLRAPA
+36 GDVVNFRRNQLRAPEQP
-51 KQEDEGFNLTNALGI
+51 KEEGFNLTNAVGI
-66 GAAALGLGAG
+66 GAVALAG
-76 ALGLRSVLAK
+76 ALGARSGLRYLADR
-86 KAATAARTAEV
+86 ADNPPRSATAPIRVQNLNDVFSLGRQKSVPEAQAARAE
-97 PVAAQDVNQYQKG
+97 AAPLVRKES
-110 APKYSENVANVAALK
+110 PAA
-125 AEELPS
+125 
-131 RTAKPTAASES
+131 
-142 TTTAGIPKL
+142 
-151 IAPSATPEPSKT
+151 PEPSKT

-173 NENFAKSFLIDKGF
+173 NENFAKSFLVDKGF
-187 VTEPADLWAEKIPD
+187 VTKPTDPWAEKIPD
-201 HERVR
+201 AERERPEVG
-206 QEDVSNWAQIA
+206 SNWAQIA
-217 VHNQTNAQL
+217 VQNQTNEQL
-226 ANAQAKLDE
+226 ARIRAKADE

-274 QEQFDLNTNPHAV
+274 QEQFDLNTNPHAA

-293 SAKQMEQTARPAA
+293 SAKQMEQTPRPAA
-306 IAQEW
+306 ITQEW

-332 DENVIPSDIAVRL
+332 DENVIPSDIAARL
-345 AKSASTPT
+345 AKSALTPT

-363 QQRGVVGAVGFGDVG
+363 QQRGVVGAVGFGDPG

-384 KHIREN
+384 KHIRKN

-403 LVGNT
+403 LIGNA
-408 QADAGDIQA
+408 QADAGDIQS

-426 TQSPSKTQVLTIATD
+426 VQSPNKTQVLTITTD

-456 RYDRSDLE
+456 RYERSDLE

-477 KDEIGATLAK
+477 KEEIGATIAK
-487 KDPSLAESGTGIGA
+487 KDPSLAEAGTGIGA
-501 EIQKAVGFVP
+501 EIQQAVGFVP
-511 RSQLAP
+511 RGQLAP

-556 HLPVLSTE
+556 HLPVLTTE

-575 SYGRPWARV
+575 SFGRPWARV

-597 RLNQEKGV
+597 RLSQEKGV

-654 PFAIQASRPVR
+654 PFAIEASRPVR
-665 MIRKLDAE
+665 TIRKLDAE
-673 GRPLMDDSGKYVMME
+673 GRPVLDDNGRYVMVE
-688 EEANLRA
+688 EEPNLKA

-719 TGATVASHLQ
+719 TGATVSSHLQ
-729 DALLQKGI
+729 DALLQKGV
-737 LQEIQT
+737 LQEMQT

-748 YIRQTRYAR
+748 YVRQTRYAR
-757 PMGMNEEEDVYTVLG
+757 PTSMSEEEDVYTVLG

-784 KGKPNHYEYLQA
+784 KGKPNHYQYLQA

-867 NSLERIGM
+867 SSIDRIGM
-875 GTSQHTRPESPELAA
+875 MARTDERPSSTELA
-890 ELNTVHLVKNNST
+890 N
-903 GQVQQMTLR
+903 
-912 EMQALNNP
+912 
-920 GTATGVRPLG
+920 
-930 EEIASLR
+930 LR
-937 ARPQRTL
+937 AREGRTL

-965 DAKTALAKLRG
+965 DAKAALNKLRG
-976 NVTRHQNEW
+976 NVTRYANEW

-998 MYQGTKAL
+998 MYQGTKSL

-1021 RPEAEF
+1021 RGEAEF
-1027 VPAYEEIGV
+1027 VPAYEDIGV
-1036 QYPGVEL
+1036 QYPGTEL
-1043 SRQEIYNIQNPGGKF
+1043 TRQEIYNIQNPGGKF

-1080 EQTPGGRLKQGAVNL
+1080 EQTPGGRVKQGALNL
-1095 PIGSRSGMV
+1095 PVGVI
-1104 LRAQSPDMPESAAG
+1104 
-1118 QFPQWM
+1118 
-1124 QSLAEEPTSSSQV
+1124 PT
-1137 RSIPAGLGDLSE
+1137 GLGDLSE

-1156 GASSGQLKSVADN
+1156 GASSGQLKSVTDT

-1192 GAPQTQRYM
+1192 GPVQSQGKLP
-1201 STQMIPTSLREARSQ
+1201 TQMIPTSLREARSQ

-1256 ARTMNQMRLPIF
+1256 ARTINQMRLPIF

>member
-1 MQYLPVAISPAD
+1 MQYLSVALSPAD
-13 FYAYSRATGVPVP
+13 FYAYSRATGAPVP
-26 DSDEE
+26 ESDEE
-31 RAQMA
+31 RARMA
-36 GDVINFRRNQLRAPA
+36 GDVVNFRRNQLRAPE
-51 KQEDEGFNLTNALGI
+51 QPEEEGFNLTTAI
-66 GAAALGLGAG
+66 GAGVLGLAG
-76 ALGLRSVLAK
+76 AYGLHRGIKHLEGRAPRS
-86 KAATAARTAEV
+86 ATAPIKVENLNDVLSLGRQKSVPEAQAARAEAV
-97 PVAAQDVNQYQKG
+97 PSVRKESPAAP
-110 APKYSENVANVAALK
+110 A
-125 AEELPS
+125 
-131 RTAKPTAASES
+131 
-142 TTTAGIPKL
+142 
-151 IAPSATPEPSKT
+151 PSKT

-173 NENFAKSFLIDKGF
+173 NENFAKSFLVDKGF
-187 VTEPADLWAEKIPD
+187 VTEPVDPWAEKIPD
-201 HERVR
+201 AERGR
-206 QEDVSNWAQIA
+206 EAFSSNWAQMA
-217 VHNQTNAQL
+217 VNKQRDAQL
-226 ANAQAKLDE
+226 AAINAKADE

-248 DRQQRKAVANQQL
+248 DREQRKAVANQQL

-293 SAKQMEQTARPAA
+293 SAKQMEQTPRPAA
-306 IAQEW
+306 ITQEW

-345 AKSASTPT
+345 AKSALTPS
-353 RGGLVPENAS
+353 RGGLVPKNSA
-363 QQRGVVGAVGFGDVG
+363 QQSSLVGEVGFGDVG

-390 LLAFDNQNTIKNY
+390 LLAFDNQNTIKRY
-403 LVGNT
+403 LIGDT
-408 QADAGDIQA
+408 LEDLESIDFIPKETKIIAGDIQN
-417 AASKGLGWS
+417 AASRGLGWS
-426 TQSPSKTQVLTIATD
+426 TQSPAKTQVLTIKD
-441 KEGKRTGTLKASAPA
+441 KEGKRTGTLATRPPA
-456 RYDRSDLE
+456 RFDRSDME
-464 PLFYDEET
+464 PLFYDKET
-472 GTLMS
+472 DTLMS
-477 KDEIGATLAK
+477 KDELGATIAK
-487 KDPSLAESGTGIGA
+487 RDPSLAEAGTGIGA
-501 EIQKAVGFVP
+501 EIEKAVAFVP

-517 FVTSPGSSASGEQKF
+517 FVTSPGSSASGTQKF
-532 KGQGVGYAVG
+532 KDQGVGYAVG

-556 HLPVLSTE
+556 HLPVLTTE

-597 RLNQEKGV
+597 RLSQEKGV

-673 GRPLMDDSGKYVMME
+673 GRPLMDDSGKYLMME

-729 DALLQKGI
+729 DALLQKGV
-737 LQEIQT
+737 LQEMQT

-861 PDQKME
+861 PDQKIE

-875 GTSQHTRPESPELAA
+875 GTSQHMRPESPELAA
-890 ELNTVHLVKNNST
+890 ELNTVHLVKNSST

-912 EMQALNNP
+912 GMQALNNP

-998 MYQGTKAL
+998 MYQGTKGL

-1068 KARERGRLLGAA
+1068 KAQERGRLLGAA
-1080 EQTPGGRLKQGAVNL
+1080 EQTPGGRVKQGALSL
-1095 PIGSRSGMV
+1095 PMGAI
-1104 LRAQSPDMPESAAG
+1104 
-1118 QFPQWM
+1118 
-1124 QSLAEEPTSSSQV
+1124 PT
-1137 RSIPAGLGDLSE
+1137 GLGDLSE

-1156 GASSGQLKSVADN
+1156 GASSGRLKSVADA

-1201 STQMIPTSLREARSQ
+1201 STQIIPTSLREARSQ

-1222 DPMDAVEAY
+1222 DPIDEVEAY
-1231 MASKA
+1231 MARNA

-1256 ARTMNQMRLPIF
+1256 ARTINQMRLPIF

>member
-1 MQYLPVAISPAD
+1 MQYLSVALSPAD

-26 DSDEE
+26 ESDEE
-31 RAQMA
+31 RARMA
-36 GDVINFRRNQLRAPA
+36 GDVVNFRRNQLRAPEQP
-51 KQEDEGFNLTNALGI
+51 KEEGFNLTNAVGI
-66 GAAALGLGAG
+66 GAVALAG
-76 ALGLRSVLAK
+76 ALGARSGLRYLADR
-86 KAATAARTAEV
+86 ADNPPRSATAPIRVQNLNDVFSLGRQKSVPEAQAARAE
-97 PVAAQDVNQYQKG
+97 AAPLVRKES
-110 APKYSENVANVAALK
+110 PAA
-125 AEELPS
+125 
-131 RTAKPTAASES
+131 
-142 TTTAGIPKL
+142 
-151 IAPSATPEPSKT
+151 PEPSKT

-173 NENFAKSFLIDKGF
+173 NENFAKSFLVDKGF
-187 VTEPADLWAEKIPD
+187 VTKPTDPWAEKIPD
-201 HERVR
+201 AERERPEVG
-206 QEDVSNWAQIA
+206 SNWAQIA
-217 VHNQTNAQL
+217 VQNQTNEQL
-226 ANAQAKLDE
+226 ARIRAKADE

-274 QEQFDLNTNPHAV
+274 QEQFDLNTNPHAA

-293 SAKQMEQTARPAA
+293 SAKQMEQTPRPAA
-306 IAQEW
+306 ITQEW

-332 DENVIPSDIAVRL
+332 DENVIPSDIAARL
-345 AKSASTPT
+345 AKSALTPT

-363 QQRGVVGAVGFGDVG
+363 QQRGVVGAVGFGDPG

-384 KHIREN
+384 KHIRKN

-403 LVGNT
+403 LIGNA
-408 QADAGDIQA
+408 QADAGDIQS

-426 TQSPSKTQVLTIATD
+426 VQSPNKTQVLTITTD

-456 RYDRSDLE
+456 RYERSDLE

-477 KDEIGATLAK
+477 KEEIGATIAK
-487 KDPSLAESGTGIGA
+487 KDPSLAEAGTGIGA
-501 EIQKAVGFVP
+501 EIQQAVGFVP
-511 RSQLAP
+511 RGQLAP

-556 HLPVLSTE
+556 HLPVLTTE

-575 SYGRPWARV
+575 SFGRPWARV

-597 RLNQEKGV
+597 RLSQEKGV

-654 PFAIQASRPVR
+654 PFAIEASRPVR
-665 MIRKLDAE
+665 TIRKLDAE
-673 GRPLMDDSGKYVMME
+673 GRPVLDDNGRYVMVE
-688 EEANLRA
+688 EEPNLKA

-719 TGATVASHLQ
+719 TGATVSSHLQ
-729 DALLQKGI
+729 DALLQKGV
-737 LQEIQT
+737 LQEMQT

-748 YIRQTRYAR
+748 YVRQTRYAR
-757 PMGMNEEEDVYTVLG
+757 PTSMSEEEDVYTVLG

-784 KGKPNHYEYLQA
+784 KGKPNHYQYLQA

-867 NSLERIGM
+867 SSIDRIGM
-875 GTSQHTRPESPELAA
+875 MARTDERPSSTELA
-890 ELNTVHLVKNNST
+890 N
-903 GQVQQMTLR
+903 
-912 EMQALNNP
+912 
-920 GTATGVRPLG
+920 
-930 EEIASLR
+930 LR
-937 ARPQRTL
+937 AREGRTL

-965 DAKTALAKLRG
+965 DAKAALNKLRG
-976 NVTRHQNEW
+976 NVTRYANEW

-998 MYQGTKAL
+998 MYQGTKSL

-1021 RPEAEF
+1021 RGEAEF
-1027 VPAYEEIGV
+1027 VPAYEDIGV
-1036 QYPGVEL
+1036 QYPGTEL
-1043 SRQEIYNIQNPGGKF
+1043 TRQEIYNIQNPGGKF

-1080 EQTPGGRLKQGAVNL
+1080 EQTPGGRVKQGALNL
-1095 PIGSRSGMV
+1095 PVGVI
-1104 LRAQSPDMPESAAG
+1104 
-1118 QFPQWM
+1118 
-1124 QSLAEEPTSSSQV
+1124 PT
-1137 RSIPAGLGDLSE
+1137 GLGDLSE

-1156 GASSGQLKSVADN
+1156 GASSGQLKSVTDT

-1192 GAPQTQRYM
+1192 GPVQSQGKLP
-1201 STQMIPTSLREARSQ
+1201 TQMIPTSLREARSQ

-1256 ARTMNQMRLPIF
+1256 ARTINQMRLPIF

>member
-1 MQYLPVAISPAD
+1 VALSPAD

-26 DSDEE
+26 ESDEE
-31 RAQMA
+31 RARMA
-36 GDVINFRRNQLRAPA
+36 GDVVNFRRNQLRAPEQP
-51 KQEDEGFNLTNALGI
+51 KEEGFNLTNAVGI
-66 GAAALGLGAG
+66 GAVALAG
-76 ALGLRSVLAK
+76 ALGARSGLRYLADR
-86 KAATAARTAEV
+86 ADNPPRSATAPIRVQNLNDVFSLGRQKSVPEAQAARAE
-97 PVAAQDVNQYQKG
+97 AAPLVRKES
-110 APKYSENVANVAALK
+110 PAA
-125 AEELPS
+125 
-131 RTAKPTAASES
+131 
-142 TTTAGIPKL
+142 
-151 IAPSATPEPSKT
+151 PEPSKT

-173 NENFAKSFLIDKGF
+173 NENFAKSFLVDKGF
-187 VTEPADLWAEKIPD
+187 VTKPTDPWAEKIPD
-201 HERVR
+201 AERERPEVG
-206 QEDVSNWAQIA
+206 SNWAQIA
-217 VHNQTNAQL
+217 VQNQTNEQL
-226 ANAQAKLDE
+226 ARIRAKADE

-274 QEQFDLNTNPHAV
+274 QEQFDLNTNPHAA

-293 SAKQMEQTARPAA
+293 SAKQMEQTPRPAA
-306 IAQEW
+306 ITQEW

-332 DENVIPSDIAVRL
+332 DENVIPSDIAARL
-345 AKSASTPT
+345 AKSALTPT

-363 QQRGVVGAVGFGDVG
+363 QQRGVVGAVGFGDPG

-384 KHIREN
+384 KHIRKN

-403 LVGNT
+403 LIGNA
-408 QADAGDIQA
+408 QADAGDIQS

-426 TQSPSKTQVLTIATD
+426 VQSPNKTQVLTITTD

-456 RYDRSDLE
+456 RYERSDLE

-477 KDEIGATLAK
+477 KEEIGATIAK
-487 KDPSLAESGTGIGA
+487 KDPSLAEAGTGIGA
-501 EIQKAVGFVP
+501 EIQQAVGFVP
-511 RSQLAP
+511 RGQLAP

-556 HLPVLSTE
+556 HLPVLTTE

-575 SYGRPWARV
+575 SFGRPWARV

-597 RLNQEKGV
+597 RLSQEKGV

-654 PFAIQASRPVR
+654 PFAIEASRPVR
-665 MIRKLDAE
+665 TIRKLDAE
-673 GRPLMDDSGKYVMME
+673 GRPVLDDNGRYVMVE
-688 EEANLRA
+688 EEPNLKA

-719 TGATVASHLQ
+719 TGATVSSHLQ
-729 DALLQKGI
+729 DALLQKGV
-737 LQEIQT
+737 LQEMQT

-748 YIRQTRYAR
+748 YVRQTRYAR
-757 PMGMNEEEDVYTVLG
+757 PTSMSEEEDVYTVLG

-784 KGKPNHYEYLQA
+784 KGKPNHYQYLQA

-867 NSLERIGM
+867 SSIDRIGM
-875 GTSQHTRPESPELAA
+875 MARTDERPSSTELA
-890 ELNTVHLVKNNST
+890 N
-903 GQVQQMTLR
+903 
-912 EMQALNNP
+912 
-920 GTATGVRPLG
+920 
-930 EEIASLR
+930 LR
-937 ARPQRTL
+937 AREGRTL

-965 DAKTALAKLRG
+965 DAKAALNKLRG
-976 NVTRHQNEW
+976 NVTRYANEW

-998 MYQGTKAL
+998 MYQGTKSL

-1021 RPEAEF
+1021 RGEAEF
-1027 VPAYEEIGV
+1027 VPAYEDIGV
-1036 QYPGVEL
+1036 QYPGTEL
-1043 SRQEIYNIQNPGGKF
+1043 TRQEIYNIQNPGGKF

-1080 EQTPGGRLKQGAVNL
+1080 EQTPGGRVKQGALNL
-1095 PIGSRSGMV
+1095 PVGVI
-1104 LRAQSPDMPESAAG
+1104 
-1118 QFPQWM
+1118 
-1124 QSLAEEPTSSSQV
+1124 PT
-1137 RSIPAGLGDLSE
+1137 GLGDLSE

-1156 GASSGQLKSVADN
+1156 GASSGQLKSVTDT

-1192 GAPQTQRYM
+1192 GPVQSQGKLP
-1201 STQMIPTSLREARSQ
+1201 TQMIPTSLREARSQ

-1256 ARTMNQMRLPIF
+1256 ARTINQMRLPIF

>member
-1 MQYLPVAISPAD
+1 MQYLSVALSPAD

-26 DSDEE
+26 ESDEE
-31 RAQMA
+31 RARMA
-36 GDVINFRRNQLRAPA
+36 GDVVNFRRNQLRAPE
-51 KQEDEGFNLTNALGI
+51 QPEEEGFNLTNAVGM
-66 GAAALGLGAG
+66 GAAVLAG
-76 ALGLRSVLAK
+76 ALGARSGLRYLADR
-86 KAATAARTAEV
+86 ADNPPRSATAPIRVQNLNNVFSLGRQKSVPEAQAARAE
-97 PVAAQDVNQYQKG
+97 AAPLVRKES
-110 APKYSENVANVAALK
+110 PAA
-125 AEELPS
+125 
-131 RTAKPTAASES
+131 
-142 TTTAGIPKL
+142 
-151 IAPSATPEPSKT
+151 PEPSKT

-173 NENFAKSFLIDKGF
+173 NENFAKSFLVDKGF
-187 VTEPADLWAEKIPD
+187 VTKPTDPWAEKIPD
-201 HERVR
+201 AERERPEVG
-206 QEDVSNWAQIA
+206 SHWAQIA
-217 VHNQTNAQL
+217 VHNQTNEQL
-226 ANAQAKLDE
+226 ARIRAKADE

-293 SAKQMEQTARPAA
+293 SAKQMEQTPRPAP
-306 IAQEW
+306 ITDSW
-311 REKLFDQQGMVRPEI
+311 RDKLFDRQGMVRPEI

-345 AKSASTPT
+345 AKSALTPS
-353 RGGLVPENAS
+353 RGGLAPKNPA
-363 QQRGVVGAVGFGDVG
+363 QQSSLVGEVGFGDVG

-390 LLAFDNQNTIKNY
+390 LLAFDNQNTIKRY
-403 LVGNT
+403 LIGDT
-408 QADAGDIQA
+408 LEDLESIDFIPKETKIIAGDIQN
-417 AASKGLGWS
+417 AASRGLGWS
-426 TQSPSKTQVLTIATD
+426 TQSPAKTQVLTIKD
-441 KEGKRTGTLKASAPA
+441 KEGKRTGTLATRPPA
-456 RYDRSDLE
+456 RFDRSDME
-464 PLFYDEET
+464 PLFYDKET
-472 GTLMS
+472 DTLMS
-477 KDEIGATLAK
+477 KDELGATIAK
-487 KDPSLAESGTGIGA
+487 RDPSLTEAGTGIGA
-501 EIQKAVGFVP
+501 EIEKAVAFVP

-517 FVTSPGSSASGEQKF
+517 FVTSPGSSASGTQKF
-532 KGQGVGYAVG
+532 KNQGVSYAVG

-556 HLPVLSTE
+556 HLPVLTTE

-575 SYGRPWARV
+575 SFGRPWARV

-597 RLNQEKGV
+597 RLSQEKGV

-654 PFAIQASRPVR
+654 PFAIEASHPVR
-665 MIRKLDAE
+665 TIRKMDAE
-673 GRPLMDDSGKYVMME
+673 GRPVLDDTGKYVMME
-688 EEANLRA
+688 EEPNLKA

-719 TGATVASHLQ
+719 TGATVSSHLQ
-729 DALLQKGI
+729 DALLQKGF
-737 LQEIQT
+737 LQEMQT

-748 YIRQTRYAR
+748 YVRQTRYAR
-757 PMGMNEEEDVYTVLG
+757 PTSMSEEEDVYTVLG

-867 NSLERIGM
+867 SNIDRIGM
-875 GTSQHTRPESPELAA
+875 MARTDERPSATELA
-890 ELNTVHLVKNNST
+890 N
-903 GQVQQMTLR
+903 
-912 EMQALNNP
+912 
-920 GTATGVRPLG
+920 
-930 EEIASLR
+930 LR
-937 ARPQRTL
+937 AREGRTL

-965 DAKTALAKLRG
+965 DAKAALNKLRG
-976 NVTRHQNEW
+976 NVTRYANEW

-998 MYQGTKAL
+998 MYQGTKSL

-1021 RPEAEF
+1021 RGEAEF
-1027 VPAYEEIGV
+1027 VPAYEDIGV
-1036 QYPGVEL
+1036 QYPGTEL
-1043 SRQEIYNIQNPGGKF
+1043 TRQEIYNIQNPGGKF

-1080 EQTPGGRLKQGAVNL
+1080 EQTPGGRVKQGALNL
-1095 PIGSRSGMV
+1095 PVGVI
-1104 LRAQSPDMPESAAG
+1104 
-1118 QFPQWM
+1118 
-1124 QSLAEEPTSSSQV
+1124 PT
-1137 RSIPAGLGDLSE
+1137 GLGDLSE

-1156 GASSGQLKSVADN
+1156 GASSGQLKSVTDT

-1192 GAPQTQRYM
+1192 GPVQSQGKLP
-1201 STQMIPTSLREARSQ
+1201 TQMIPTSLREARSQ

-1222 DPMDAVEAY
+1222 DPMDAVAAH

>member
-1 MQYLPVAISPAD
+1 MAISPAD
-13 FYAYSRATGVPVP
+13 FYAYSRATGTPVP

-51 KQEDEGFNLTNALGI
+51 REEDEGFNLTNAVGI
-66 GAAALGLGAG
+66 GAVALAG
-76 ALGLRSVLAK
+76 ALGARSGLRYLADR
-86 KAATAARTAEV
+86 ADNPPRSATAPIRVQNLNDVFSLGRQKSVPEAQAARAE
-97 PVAAQDVNQYQKG
+97 AAPLVRKES
-110 APKYSENVANVAALK
+110 PAA
-125 AEELPS
+125 
-131 RTAKPTAASES
+131 
-142 TTTAGIPKL
+142 
-151 IAPSATPEPSKT
+151 PEPSKT

-173 NENFAKSFLIDKGF
+173 NENFAKSFLVDKGF
-187 VTEPADLWAEKIPD
+187 VTKPADPWAEKIPD
-201 HERVR
+201 HERERPEVG
-206 QEDVSNWAQIA
+206 SNWAQIT
-217 VHNQTNAQL
+217 VHNQTNEQL
-226 ANAQAKLDE
+226 ARARDKMDE
-235 RNPASA
+235 RNPQSA

-274 QEQFDLNTNPHAV
+274 QEQFDLNTNPHAA

-293 SAKQMEQTARPAA
+293 SAKQMEQTVRPAA
-306 IAQEW
+306 VTEEW
-311 REKLFDQQGMVRPEI
+311 REKLFDRQGMVRPEI

-345 AKSASTPT
+345 SKSALIQT
-353 RGGLVPENAS
+353 PENLTPQKLNQMGGRDPGKVA
-363 QQRGVVGAVGFGDVG
+363 GFEDIG

-390 LLAFDNQNTIKNY
+390 LLAFDNQNTIKRY
-403 LVGNT
+403 LIGDVVENLESMEFVPEET
-408 QADAGDIQA
+408 KFVSGDIQN
-417 AASKGLGWS
+417 AASRGLGWS
-426 TQSPSKTQVLTIATD
+426 TQSPAKTQVLTIKD
-441 KEGKRTGTLKASAPA
+441 KEGKRTGTLATRPPA
-456 RYDRSDLE
+456 RFDRSDME
-464 PLFYDEET
+464 PLFYDKET
-472 GTLMS
+472 DSLMS
-477 KDEIGATLAK
+477 KDELGATIAK
-487 KDPSLAESGTGIGA
+487 RDPSLAEAGTGIGA
-501 EIQKAVGFVP
+501 EIEKAVAFVP
-511 RSQLAP
+511 RKQLAP
-517 FVTSPGSSASGEQKF
+517 FVTSPGSSASGTQKF
-532 KGQGVGYAVG
+532 KDQGVGYAVG
-542 GVKELSDLEVGAVQ
+542 GVKELSNLEVGAVQ
-556 HLPVLSTE
+556 RLPVLTTE
-564 EHIEKKNVGRS
+564 EHIEEKYVGRS

-584 SPIALATDPRFID
+584 SQIALAADARFMD
-597 RLNQEKGV
+597 RLDRDDGV
-605 FFNENPMTGLPW
+605 FFRENPMTGLPW

-627 NKFHSQVNERFID
+627 NKLHSQVNERYID
-640 SAFNQLP
+640 DAFNQLP

-654 PFAIQASRPVR
+654 PFAIQASRPVK
-665 MIRKLDAE
+665 MIRKMDAE
-673 GRPLMDDSGKYVMME
+673 GRPMMDDSGKYLMME
-688 EEANLRA
+688 EEANLKA

-719 TGATVASHLQ
+719 TGATVSSHLQ
-729 DALLQKGI
+729 DVLLQKGF
-737 LQEIQT
+737 LQEMQT

-748 YIRQTRYAR
+748 YLRQTRYAR
-757 PMGMNEEEDVYTVLG
+757 PMGANEEKDMYTVLG

-777 LRQATLE
+777 LREATLE
-784 KGKPNHYEYLQA
+784 QGKANHYEYLQA
-796 VNNEYEALTGYRLG
+796 VNNEYEKLTGYRLG
-810 DLDNALA
+810 DLDNALE
-817 IGKAQVGV
+817 ISKAQIGV

-861 PDQKME
+861 PDQKMD
-867 NSLERIGM
+867 NNIDRIGM
-875 GTSQHTRPESPELAA
+875 GTSQHMRPESPELAA
-890 ELNTVHLVKNNST
+890 ELDAIHLVKNNNT
-903 GQVQQMTLR
+903 GQVQKMTRR
-912 EMQALNNP
+912 EMLSLNNP
-920 GTATGVRPLG
+920 GTATSVRPLG
-930 EEIASLR
+930 EEIANLS

-965 DAKTALAKLRG
+965 DAKATLNKLRG

-998 MYQGTKAL
+998 MYQGTKGL

-1021 RPEAEF
+1021 RGEAEF
-1027 VPAYEEIGV
+1027 VPAYEDIGV
-1036 QYPGVEL
+1036 QYPGTEL
-1043 SRQEIYNIQNPGGKF
+1043 TRQEIYNIQNPGGKF

-1068 KARERGRLLGAA
+1068 KARERGRLFRAA
-1080 EQTPGGRLKQGAVNL
+1080 EQTPGGRVKQGALNL
-1095 PIGSRSGMV
+1095 PVGAIS
-1104 LRAQSPDMPESAAG
+1104 
-1118 QFPQWM
+1118 
-1124 QSLAEEPTSSSQV
+1124 
-1137 RSIPAGLGDLSE
+1137 AGLGDLSE

-1156 GASSGQLKSVADN
+1156 GASSGQLKSVSDT

-1201 STQMIPTSLREARSQ
+1201 STQMIPTSLREARSK

-1222 DPMDAVEAY
+1222 DFMDVIEAY
-1231 MASKA
+1231 MDSQA

-1243 VMANVRQSANERL
+1243 VMANVQQSRNERL
-1256 ARTMNQMRLPIF
+1256 SSRIHQLRLPIF

>member
-1 MQYLPVAISPAD
+1 MAISPAD

-26 DSDEE
+26 ESDEE

-36 GDVINFRRNQLRAPA
+36 GDVANFRRNQLRAPE
-51 KQEDEGFNLTNALGI
+51 QPEEEGFNLTTAI
-66 GAAALGLGAG
+66 GAGVLGLAG
-76 ALGLRSVLAK
+76 AYGLHRGIKHLEGRAPRSETAPIKVENLNDVFSLGRQKSVPEAQ
-86 KAATAARTAEV
+86 AARAEATPLV
-97 PVAAQDVNQYQKG
+97 RKESPAA
-110 APKYSENVANVAALK
+110 
-125 AEELPS
+125 
-131 RTAKPTAASES
+131 
-142 TTTAGIPKL
+142 
-151 IAPSATPEPSKT
+151 PEPSKT

-173 NENFAKSFLIDKGF
+173 NENFAKSFLVDKGF
-187 VTEPADLWAEKIPD
+187 VTEPVDPWMEKIPD

-206 QEDVSNWAQIA
+206 QEAASHWAQNA

-293 SAKQMEQTARPAA
+293 SAKQMEQTPRPAP
-306 IAQEW
+306 ITDSW
-311 REKLFDQQGMVRPEI
+311 RDKLFDRQGMVRPEI

-345 AKSASTPT
+345 AQSASTPT
-353 RGGLVPENAS
+353 RGGLVPENAG
-363 QQRGVVGAVGFGDVG
+363 QQKGVVGAVGFNDAG

-403 LVGNT
+403 LIGNA

-426 TQSPSKTQVLTIATD
+426 TQSPNKTKVLTVTTD

-464 PLFYDEET
+464 PLFYDKET

-477 KDEIGATLAK
+477 KDEIGATIAK
-487 KDPSLAESGTGIGA
+487 RDPSLAEAGTGIGA
-501 EIQKAVGFVP
+501 EIQQAVGFVP

-556 HLPVLSTE
+556 HLPVLTTE

-575 SYGRPWARV
+575 AYGRPWARV

-597 RLNQEKGV
+597 RLSQEKGV
-605 FFNENPMTGLPW
+605 FFNENPITGLPW

-673 GRPLMDDSGKYVMME
+673 GRPLMDDSGKYLMME

-695 FVPGQKDRVRT
+695 FVPGQKNRVRT

-719 TGATVASHLQ
+719 TGATIASHLQ
-729 DALLQKGI
+729 DALLQKGV
-737 LQEIQT
+737 LQEVQT

-757 PMGMNEEEDVYTVLG
+757 PMGMNEEEDMYTVLG

-784 KGKPNHYEYLQA
+784 KGKANHYEYLQA

-861 PDQKME
+861 PDQKIG
-867 NSLERIGM
+867 SSIERIGM

-890 ELNTVHLVKNNST
+890 ELNTVHLVKDSST

-1080 EQTPGGRLKQGAVNL
+1080 EQTPGGRLKQGALNL
-1095 PIGSRSGMV
+1095 PMGSRSGMV

-1156 GASSGQLKSVADN
+1156 GASSGQLKSVADT

-1243 VMANVRQSANERL
+1243 VMANVQQSRNERL
-1256 ARTMNQMRLPIF
+1256 AARINQLRLPIF

>member
-1 MQYLPVAISPAD
+1 MAISPAD

-76 ALGLRSVLAK
+76 AYGLRRTLANR
-86 KAATAARTAEV
+86 AATAARTAEV

-151 IAPSATPEPSKT
+151 IAPSATPQPSKT

-206 QEDVSNWAQIA
+206 QEDASNWAQIA
-217 VHNQTNAQL
+217 VHNQTNLQL

-293 SAKQMEQTARPAA
+293 SAKQMEQTPRPAP
-306 IAQEW
+306 ITDSW

-477 KDEIGATLAK
+477 KDEIGATIAK
-487 KDPSLAESGTGIGA
+487 KDPSLAEAGTGIGA
-501 EIQKAVGFVP
+501 EIQQAVGFVP

-532 KGQGVGYAVG
+532 KNQGVGYAVG

-597 RLNQEKGV
+597 RLSQEKGV

-665 MIRKLDAE
+665 MIRKMDAE
-673 GRPLMDDSGKYVMME
+673 GRPLMDDSGKYLMME
-688 EEANLRA
+688 EEPNLKA

-729 DALLQKGI
+729 DALLQKGV
-737 LQEIQT
+737 LQEMQT

-875 GTSQHTRPESPELAA
+875 GTSQHMRPESSELAA
-890 ELNTVHLVKNNST
+890 ELNTVHLVKNSST

-965 DAKTALAKLRG
+965 DAKAALAKLRG

-1080 EQTPGGRLKQGAVNL
+1080 EQTPGGRVKQGALSL
-1095 PIGSRSGMV
+1095 PMGAI
-1104 LRAQSPDMPESAAG
+1104 
-1118 QFPQWM
+1118 
-1124 QSLAEEPTSSSQV
+1124 PT
-1137 RSIPAGLGDLSE
+1137 GLGDLSE

-1156 GASSGQLKSVADN
+1156 GASSGQLKSVSDT

-1222 DPMDAVEAY
+1222 DPIDEVEAY
-1231 MASKA
+1231 MARNA

>member
-1 MQYLPVAISPAD
+1 MQYLTVAISPAD

-26 DSDEE
+26 ESDEE

-51 KQEDEGFNLTNALGI
+51 KEEDEGFNLTNAVGM
-66 GAAALGLGAG
+66 GAAVLAG
-76 ALGLRSVLAK
+76 ALGARSGLRYLADRADNPPRSVTAPIKVQNLNNVFSLGRQKSVPEAQ
-86 KAATAARTAEV
+86 AARAE
-97 PVAAQDVNQYQKG
+97 AAPLVRKESPA
-110 APKYSENVANVAALK
+110 APA
-125 AEELPS
+125 
-131 RTAKPTAASES
+131 
-142 TTTAGIPKL
+142 
-151 IAPSATPEPSKT
+151 PSKT

-173 NENFAKSFLIDKGF
+173 NENFAKSFLVDKGF
-187 VTEPADLWAEKIPD
+187 VTEPVDPWMEKIPD

-206 QEDVSNWAQIA
+206 QEAASHWAQNA

-293 SAKQMEQTARPAA
+293 SAKQMEQTPRPAP
-306 IAQEW
+306 ITDSW
-311 REKLFDQQGMVRPEI
+311 RDKLFDQQGMIRPDI

-332 DENVIPSDIAVRL
+332 DENVIPSDIAARL
-345 AKSASTPT
+345 AKSALTPS
-353 RGGLVPENAS
+353 RGGLVPKNSA
-363 QQRGVVGAVGFGDVG
+363 QQSSLVGEVGFGDVG

-390 LLAFDNQNTIKNY
+390 LLAFDNQNTIKRY
-403 LVGNT
+403 LIGDISEDLESIDFIPKET
-408 QADAGDIQA
+408 KIIAGDIQN
-417 AASKGLGWS
+417 AASRGLGWS
-426 TQSPSKTQVLTIATD
+426 TQSPAKTQVLTIKD
-441 KEGKRTGTLKASAPA
+441 KEGKRTGTLATRPPA
-456 RYDRSDLE
+456 RFDRSDME
-464 PLFYDEET
+464 PLFYDKET
-472 GTLMS
+472 DTLMS
-477 KDEIGATLAK
+477 KDELGATIAK
-487 KDPSLAESGTGIGA
+487 RDPSLAEAGTGIGA
-501 EIQKAVGFVP
+501 EIEKAVAFVP

-517 FVTSPGSSASGEQKF
+517 FVTSPGSSASGTQKF
-532 KGQGVGYAVG
+532 KDQGVGYAVG

-556 HLPVLSTE
+556 HLPVLTTE

-597 RLNQEKGV
+597 RVSQEKGV
-605 FFNENPMTGLPW
+605 FFNGNPMTGLPW

-665 MIRKLDAE
+665 MIRKMDAE
-673 GRPLMDDSGKYVMME
+673 GRPLMDDSGKYLMME
-688 EEANLRA
+688 EEPNLRA

-729 DALLQKGI
+729 DALLQKGV
-737 LQEIQT
+737 LQEMQT

-777 LRQATLE
+777 LRQATLG
-784 KGKPNHYEYLQA
+784 KGKANHYEYLQA

-861 PDQKME
+861 PDQKMD

-875 GTSQHTRPESPELAA
+875 GTSQHMRPESPELAA
-890 ELNTVHLVKNNST
+890 ELNTVHLVKNSST

-920 GTATGVRPLG
+920 GTATGVRPLS

-944 SALEQSPELMADVY
+944 SVLEQSPELMADVY

-1080 EQTPGGRLKQGAVNL
+1080 EQTPGGRVKQGALSL
-1095 PIGSRSGMV
+1095 PMGAI
-1104 LRAQSPDMPESAAG
+1104 
-1118 QFPQWM
+1118 
-1124 QSLAEEPTSSSQV
+1124 PT
-1137 RSIPAGLGDLSE
+1137 GLGDLSE

-1156 GASSGQLKSVADN
+1156 GTSSGQLKSVADN

-1243 VMANVRQSANERL
+1243 VMANVQQSRNERL
-1256 ARTMNQMRLPIF
+1256 AARINQLRLPIF